1 MHHCVKDFPEIG
13 KKPGIG
19 DPEVGNPDS
28 VNRRT
33 LPIRRSSR
41 GAGQTVN
48 GGEIRSHSF
57 LTQVKPKETTATSDV
72 DSKKKRNGTI
82 AHSPP
87 VDTNTNDTVT

>member
-1 MHHCVKDFPEIG
+1 MHHCVKDFPEID

-48 GGEIRSHSF
+48 GEEIRSHSF

-72 DSKKKRNGTI
+72 DSKRRENGTI
-82 AHSPP
+82 AHSPS
-87 VDTNTNDTVT
+87 VDTNTNGTVT